1 MSDQP
6 QREERRTAQR
16 RKADRK
22 AQEHLNRIR
31 NTTPGLGRIY
41 RLDDVRTVLAT
52 DALLAE
58 HDGDHDIAT
67 ELEALALFVER
78 IEHDLI
84 THRQAVH
91 NEHTRKGGRVD
102 YKRGKYDPENW
113 RGPRP

>member
-1 MSDQP
+1 MSDTT
-6 QREERRTAQR
+6 REERRIAQR

-22 AQEHLNRIR
+22 AREHLNRIR

-52 DALLAE
+52 DAMLADK
-58 HDGDHDIAT
+58 DG
-67 ELEALALFVER
+67 ELNFADDLRALALFVER
-78 IEHDLI
+78 MEYDLVA
-84 THRQAVH
+84 HRAAVR
-91 NEHTRKGGRVD
+91 NEHTRKGGHVD